1 MGESLGDRLMR
12 LREERG
18 LSRAELARRVGV
30 SNQAA
35 TAWERA
41 GSQPHMRHLRR
52 IASVLGVGLED
63 LSPPVDDEVAAAG
76 AWAAFLATPEGQS
89 MSPEE
94 RQTLSSIDWQDR
106 EPTPQVLAAL
116 LAVVRMSPPAATKR

>member
-1 MGESLGDRLMR
+1 MVRTK
-12 LREERG
+12 
-18 LSRAELARRVGV
+18 RAELARRVGV

-35 TAWERA
+35 TAWERQ

-52 IASVLGVGLED
+52 IAAALGVGLDE
-63 LSPPVDDEVAAAG
+63 LSPEPDDMPSDVAG
-76 AWAAFLATPEGQS
+76 VWAADPATAEGQS
-89 MSPEE
+89 MNNEE
-94 RQTLSSIDWQDR
+94 RQILGSIDWQDR